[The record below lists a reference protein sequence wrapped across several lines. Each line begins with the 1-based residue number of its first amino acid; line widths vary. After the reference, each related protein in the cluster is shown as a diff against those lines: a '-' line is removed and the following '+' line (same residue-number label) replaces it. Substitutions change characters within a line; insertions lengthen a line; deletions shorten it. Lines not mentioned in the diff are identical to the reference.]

1 MIKSKAYV
9 PETYH
14 NESRDY
20 QVFLNLVDLVVNNIY
35 TKTGNMQDLLNPD
48 NCPNEF
54 LQLLTNYVG
63 YDYDYLEEYDVNRI
77 IIKYFTKLLK
87 NRGSKTGIMLAVSLA
102 NISAKHQS
110 TLDLNKYSS
119 IDVVEIEKDDEKQ
132 KVINVYVHNTE
143 YLTKLTYLLDRVRP
157 AGVKIRILPST
168 VLSNISKLQTHTYVS
183 VDTPEYT
190 EERHTVDES
199 RVSKGNIVYLEDDTP
214 DDDSDDNYTPKHDRD

>member
-1 MIKSKAYV
+1 MLKSKAYV
-9 PETYH
+9 PDAYYE
-14 NESRDY
+14 ESRDF
-20 QVFLNLVDLVVNNIY
+20 QVFLNLIDLIVNNIY
-35 TKTGNMQDLLNPD
+35 TKTGHMEDLLNPD

-63 YDYDYLEEYDVNRI
+63 YDYDYLEDYDVNRT

-87 NRGSKTGIMLAVSLA
+87 NRGSRTGIMLAVSLA
-102 NISAKHQS
+102 TISSRHQT

-119 IDVVEIEKDDEKQ
+119 IDVVELEIDGEKH

-168 VLSNISKLQTHTYVS
+168 VLNNVSKLQTHTFVS

-190 EERHTVDES
+190 DERHTVDIS
-199 RVSKGNIVYLEDDTP
+199 KVSKGNIMYFEDNTP
-214 DDDSDDNYTPKHDRD
+214 EDETDDNYSPKHNRD